1 MHRPALRSLA
11 PAALILL
18 VLAGCNSNPSCGGNQ
33 EYLASVD
40 RPRLKLPPE
49 LAASERLNPMV
60 IPEPAAT
67 VVALDPEP
75 RCLDEPP
82 AYFAKRG
89 TVADSAED
97 AVRLWARAWSERRAD
112 AVVQLYSGSFQV
124 AGEGGSAEF
133 MDQRRAQ
140 ITAGRAPEAQLEELA
155 VVAQGAD
162 RRVATFVQSFGDDR
176 VRKELVL
183 QRESGGVWRI
193 VSERTLEVL

>member
-1 MHRPALRSLA
+1 MHRSALRFLA

-18 VLAGCNSNPSCGGNQ
+18 VLAGCNSTPDCGGNQ
-33 EYLASVD
+33 DYLQSVD
-40 RPRLKLPPE
+40 RARLKLPPE

-67 VVALDPEP
+67 VTALDPEP

-82 AYFAKRG
+82 AYFARRG
-89 TVADSAED
+89 AVADSAED

-112 AVVQLYSGSFQV
+112 AVVQLYSASFRA

-140 ITAGRAPEAQLEELA
+140 ITAGRAPEAQLDELTVA
-155 VVAQGAD
+155 AQGAD

>member
-1 MHRPALRSLA
+1 MRRPALRSLA
-11 PAALILL
+11 PSALILL
-18 VLAGCNSNPSCGGNQ
+18 ALAGCNSNPSCGGNE
-33 EYLASVD
+33 EYLASAD
-40 RPRLKLPPE
+40 RPRLRLPPE
-49 LAASERLNPMV
+49 LAASERLNPLV
-60 IPEPAAT
+60 IPEPAANVT
-67 VVALDPEP
+67 PLDPSP

-82 AYFAKRG
+82 AYFARRG

-97 AVRLWARAWSERRAD
+97 AVRLWARAWSERQPD
-112 AVVQLYSGSFQV
+112 AVAQMYSGSFRV

-140 ITAGRAPEAQLEELA
+140 VTTGRAPEAQLEELA

-162 RRVATFVQSFGDDR
+162 RRVATFVQRFGEDR

-193 VSERTLEVL
+193 VTERTLEVL